1 MGRRPTAPLVLRR
14 AADDEFD
21 EVVAVCA
28 QALQWDADRPNDAFF
43 RWKHHDNAF
52 GVSPIWVAVNP
63 QDDRIV
69 GVRTM
74 MRWRLA
80 NAERTFEMVRA
91 VDTATLP
98 EFQGMGI
105 FSKLTMLAVD
115 ELTGD
120 RVDAVF
126 NTPNAKSRPGYLKM
140 GWHEVG
146 KLTAS
151 MRPVSLRGVTELRRA
166 NAAADKWGES
176 CSTGISP
183 TDAFGDDDAVTR
195 ALEPRRNRD
204 RLATAFTASSLRW
217 RFGLPSL
224 NYRVFPVA
232 DGRHDGFIVF
242 RVRQRGPLR
251 ELDINEVVGAP
262 HPLRVARAIG
272 KIACDT
278 DADLV
283 LSTPSVAGSTRGLIP
298 IRTLGPLLT
307 WRTLAN
313 RAVPTIKDLALS
325 MSTVELF

>member
-1 MGRRPTAPLVLRR
+1 MGRRPATPLVLRR
-14 AADDEFD
+14 STNDEFD
-21 EVVAVCA
+21 EIVTVCA
-28 QALQWDADRPNDAFF
+28 RALQWDPDRPNDEFF
-43 RWKHHDNAF
+43 RWKHYDNAF
-52 GVSPIWVAVNP
+52 GASPIWVAVNP
-63 QDDRIV
+63 DDDRIV

-80 NAERTFEMVRA
+80 NGTRTLDMVRA

-120 RVDAVF
+120 GIDAVF

-140 GWHEVG
+140 GWQEVG

-151 MRPVSLRGVTELRRA
+151 MRPGSLRGVTELRRA

-176 CSTGISP
+176 CPTGVNPSE
-183 TDAFGDDDAVTR
+183 AFADDDVVER
-195 ALEPRRNRD
+195 VLEPRRTGD
-204 RLATAFTASSLRW
+204 RLATAFTAASLRW
-217 RFGLPSL
+217 RFGLSTL
-224 NYRVFPVA
+224 NYRVFPLT
-232 DGRHDGFIVF
+232 DGRHGGFIVF

-262 HPLRVARAIG
+262 NPLRVARAIA
-272 KIACDT
+272 KIAGDT
-278 DADLV
+278 DTDLV
-283 LSTPSVAGSTRGLIP
+283 LSTPSVAGTARGLIP

-313 RAVPTIKDLALS
+313 PAVPTIKDLALS